1 MPRIERDGPLWIITL
16 DRPKRRNA
24 IDRATAES
32 LLQAFL
38 AFDADPAASVAVLC
52 GDGPDFCAGADL
64 QAIAAGDPNQVLP
77 VEAGNPGPLGPTRL
91 ALDKPVIAAIE
102 GHAVA
107 GGLELALWAD
117 LRVAGDTATLGV
129 YCRRYGVPLIDGG
142 TARLPRLV
150 GLSRAMD
157 MILTGR
163 AVLADEALASGLVN
177 RVVPAGQARAAAIT
191 LAHEIAAFP
200 QACLR
205 ADRRAANHGLSVP
218 LEDALRYEYEQG
230 LAVLTGVQAGAA
242 RFVSRAR

>member
-1 MPRIERDGPLWIITL
+1 MPRVERDGPVWIVTL
-16 DRPKRRNA
+16 DRPARRNA
-24 IDRATAES
+24 IDRATAEA
-32 LLQAFL
+32 LLEAFV
-38 AFDADPAASVAVLC
+38 AFDREPGASVAVLC
-52 GDGPDFCAGADL
+52 GDGSDFCAGADL
-64 QAIAAGDPNQVLP
+64 QAIAAGDPNHVLP
-77 VEAGNPGPLGPTRL
+77 VDGTNPGPLGPTRL

-117 LRVAGDTATLGV
+117 LRVAAETATLGV

-163 AVLADEALASGLVN
+163 PVHAAEALASGLVN
-177 RVVPAGQARAAAIT
+177 RVVPAGQARAAAIA

-205 ADRRAANHGLSVP
+205 ADRRAANHGVSVP
-218 LEDALRYEYEQG
+218 LDEALRHEYEQG
-230 LAVLTGVQAGAA
+230 LAVLGDVQAGAE
-242 RFVSRAR
+242 RFVAGAR

>member
-1 MPRIERDGPLWIITL
+1 MPRVERDGPVWIVTL
-16 DRPKRRNA
+16 DRPARRNA
-24 IDRATAES
+24 IDRATAAA
-32 LLQAFL
+32 LFDAFT
-38 AFDADPAASVAVLC
+38 AFDADPGASVAVLC

-64 QAIAAGDPNQVLP
+64 QAIAAGAPNHVLP
-77 VEAGNPGPLGPTRL
+77 VDQGNAGPLGPTRL

-117 LRVAGDTATLGV
+117 LRVAGDSATLGV

-142 TARLPRLV
+142 TARLPRLI

-177 RVVPAGQARAAAIT
+177 RVVPAGQARAAAVA

-205 ADRRAANHGLSVP
+205 ADRRAANHGVSLS

-230 LAVLTGVQAGAA
+230 LAVLGDVQAGAG
-242 RFVSRAR
+242 RFVAGAR